1 MDNTQQTNK
10 FQIIKRDFYTLIKI
24 LDEKLDTFLA
34 PSLKS
39 ELVLLASNRE
49 RNIIMDLS
57 EVKYCDSSGLSA
69 ILVANR
75 LSKNSNGIFVVT
87 GLQPAVERLINISQ
101 LDTVLNIAD
110 TVEEAERIIRQNE
123 QVEEKNDNE

>member
-1 MDNTQQTNK
+1 MDNLQENK
-10 FQIIKRDFYTLIKI
+10 FLIEKRDFYTYIKI
-24 LDEKLDTFLA
+24 LHDRLDTVLA
-34 PSLKS
+34 PALKS

-49 RNIIMDLS
+49 KNLVMDLS

-75 LSKNSNGIFVVT
+75 LSKNSEGTFVLT
-87 GLQPAVERLINISQ
+87 GLQDAVQRLINISQ

-110 TVEEAERIIRQNE
+110 TVEEAERIIRAKS
-123 QVEEKNDNE
+123 KN

>member
-1 MDNTQQTNK
+1 MDNIQENK
-10 FQIIKRDFYTLIKI
+10 FVIEKRDFYTLIKI

-34 PSLKS
+34 PALKS

-49 RNIIMDLS
+49 RNLIMDLS
-57 EVKYCDSSGLSA
+57 NVKYCDSSGLSA

-75 LSKNSNGIFVVT
+75 LSKNSNGTFVLT
-87 GLQPAVERLINISQ
+87 GLQPAVERLISISQ

-110 TVEEAERIIRQNE
+110 NIEEAERIIKANE
-123 QVEEKNDNE
+123 AKK